1 MSETLLQLRDLKVYF
16 PVVTRF
22 FSRVK
27 GYVKAVDSVSFEV
40 RKGET
45 LGLVGESGSGKTTLG
60 QSIVCL
66 IKPFSGEIVFKD
78 TNLLERSGRELR
90 PLRRNLQMVFQDPY
104 GSLNPRMTI
113 ASMLGEAMKIRGL
126 RTRRE
131 VRERIRELLH
141 MVGLPQDAATRYPH
155 EFSGGQRQRLSIA
168 RALSVNPEF
177 IVLDEPVSALDVSMQ
192 AQILN
197 LLKNL
202 QAQLGLT
209 YLFIAHDLSVVKHMS
224 TRVAVMYLGRI
235 VEIMGDEEIDR
246 DPRHPY
252 TISLISSIPKLDDEE
267 KTERFI
273 LEGDIPSPVNIPSG
287 CRFRTRCY
295 RTMEECGRM
304 DPDLYDLGGG
314 HRVACLHY
322 RR

>member
-126 RTRRE
+126 RTRIE
-131 VRERIRELLH
+131 VRERVRELLH